1 MKLRDLDA
9 KFVGELNPATNGFRE
24 LGDSIAG
31 AQGVLFQ
38 CPHCAAGKATGADD
52 ATHHYIEGDHYILC
66 WFSNPN
72 NAPAVPDSVY
82 PGPGRWTYSGTGI
95 DDLTLSP
102 SVDLSKGD
110 PTDGIKPDPA
120 CMWHGHVTNG
130 DAA

>member
-9 KFVGELNPATNGFRE
+9 KFVGKLNADGSFFEL
-24 LGDSIAG
+24 DDVIDG

-52 ATHHYIEGDHYILC
+52 AAHHYVEGDHYILI
-66 WFSNPN
+66 WFVNPN
-72 NAPAVPDSVY
+72 NAPRVPDNIT
-82 PGPGRWTYSGTGI
+82 PLPRWTYSGTGI
-95 DDLTLSP
+95 DDLSLTP

-110 PTDGIKPDPA
+110 PTHGIKPDPK

-130 DAA
+130 DAT